1 MSLENYQYRT
11 NPLFLRNQFSL
22 CSGKYGIPIIPKPM
36 VTRDEFHELR
46 MIGFDR
52 IKQDQGKHSSR
63 IVHFFLY
70 DNEFEKVWKN
80 PEMFVKQLQQY
91 RAILT
96 PDFSMYTEM
105 PAAVQLFNIFR
116 NRWCGAYF
124 AEKGI
129 RVIPSVNWGTE
140 ERFDFCFEGI
150 EKGSAV
156 AVSTYM
162 FHEHGNN
169 ADQKEI
175 FMKGY
180 HELLRRIE
188 PEYIICYSEP
198 FSEMK
203 GNIIYVDYDLS
214 SWRHMADDVVM
225 IKHTNTLTD
234 ENTNGKIIKRYC
246 YTEKGGG
253 SAYGGEWVPPKG
265 SEWFLGKPNTIVRV
279 QKTTSKG
286 SYDMDVKY
294 NGNGYA
300 ERVRHYTDH
309 SYPKA
314 HSNPHD
320 HVVDWENGKPVWG
333 HQINYFDGEIPVFK
347 QYMYQR
353 SGDVMEYVKIEYTP
367 GMYQFK
373 TLNEVKESIIY
384 GGEIYFSYYGKEYG
398 IMRMNKE
405 KIILVERNSDDEK
418 SFSSIDD
425 LLDYELNEAK
435 LREVIMKAEIIDR
448 NM

>member
-1 MSLENYQYRT
+1 
-11 NPLFLRNQFSL
+11 
-22 CSGKYGIPIIPKPM
+22 
-36 VTRDEFHELR
+36 
-46 MIGFDR
+46 
-52 IKQDQGKHSSR
+52 
-63 IVHFFLY
+63 
-70 DNEFEKVWKN
+70 
-80 PEMFVKQLQQY
+80 MFVEQLQQY

-105 PAAVQLFNIFR
+105 PAAVQLFNTFR

-140 ERFDFCFEGI
+140 ESFDFCFEGI

-198 FSEMK
+198 FPEME
-203 GNIIYVDYDLS
+203 GNVIYVDYDLS

-225 IKHTNTLTD
+225 IKHTNILTD

-246 YTEKGGG
+246 YIEKGGG
-253 SAYGGEWVPPKG
+253 SAYGGEWVPKDEN
-265 SEWFLGKPNTIVRV
+265 SKRFLGEPDSVETHTI
-279 QKTTSKG
+279 TTGKG
-286 SYDMDVKY
+286 SYDTDVKY
-294 NGNGYA
+294 GNDGKAIA
-300 ERVRHYTDH
+300 ERHYTDH
-309 SYPKA
+309 GKPHA

-320 HVVDWENGKPVWG
+320 HEITWENNHPNIHG
-333 HQINYFDGEIPVFK
+333 HVNYHGSEVPFFK
-347 QYMYQR
+347 CSYLLR
-353 SGDVMEYVKIEYTP
+353 GDVMNKAYNPDDHK
-367 GMYQFK
+367 FK
-373 TLNEVKESIIY
+373 TL
-384 GGEIYFSYYGKEYG
+384 GEFKFYLSCGANVGFEFNG
-398 IMRMNKE
+398 
-405 KIILVERNSDDEK
+405 V
-418 SFSSIDD
+418 
-425 LLDYELNEAK
+425 
-435 LREVIMKAEIIDR
+435 
-448 NM
+448 